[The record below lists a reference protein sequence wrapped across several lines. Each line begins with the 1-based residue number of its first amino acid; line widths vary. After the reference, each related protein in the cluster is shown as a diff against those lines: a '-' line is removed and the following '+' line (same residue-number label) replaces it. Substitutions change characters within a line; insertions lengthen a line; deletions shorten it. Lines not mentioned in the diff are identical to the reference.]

1 MKLSGSLSTRS
12 IRVVAAAV
20 AVVIGVG
27 TLTSCEAVTPKVT
40 ITYEIAFKGS
50 PAANHQQF
58 ADHVAKTLAD
68 GRGWT
73 MHGQIKYRK
82 VSSGAQM
89 VVWLVREDHMADF
102 GPPCMYLWSCRSGK
116 NVAINDTRWRTA
128 TPTWSLGLDNYQHYV
143 VEHEVGHWMGQSH
156 ASCGGAGQAAP
167 VMMQQSKG
175 VAPCKNQVW
184 PLLWERQQVAARWGV
199 KTG

>member
-1 MKLSGSLSTRS
+1 MTVNPTRL
-12 IRVVAAAV
+12 VVALCV
-20 AVVIGVG
+20 AVLAL
-27 TLTSCEAVTPKVT
+27 TSLTSCEAVTPKVT

-73 MHGQIKYRK
+73 MHGRIRYRR
-82 VSSGAQM
+82 VTSGARM
-89 VVWLVREDHMADF
+89 IVWLVREDHMVDF
-102 GPPCMYLWSCRSGK
+102 GPPCMHLWSCRSGK

-128 TPTWSLGLDNYQHYV
+128 APGWSLGLDDYQHYV

-156 ASCGGAGQAAP
+156 AKCGGSGQLAP

-175 VAPCKNQVW
+175 VAPCKNLVW
-184 PLLWERQQVAARWGV
+184 PLLWERKQVAARWGV
-199 KTG
+199 SVG